1 MRLLGLTAA
10 AAVVFAASGTA
21 ATIPKATYVQRAD
34 AICLDV
40 AKRALALQAE
50 ARRRVARTS
59 TVDGALRVFADLYRR
74 QLVLVQSMRRRL
86 IAIGEPRGA
95 TATARLLVDGVRE
108 GERALRAVMAAVD
121 SGSTDAIT
129 RAALRYRDVS
139 LASARAVK
147 RSGLGFRACGAGA

>member
-1 MRLLGLTAA
+1 MRLFGLVAA
-10 AAVVFAASGTA
+10 SALVLAVSGTA
-21 ATIPKATYVQRAD
+21 ATIPQATYVKRAD

-40 AKRALALQAE
+40 AKSALALQAE

-59 TVDGALRVFADLYRR
+59 TVDGALRVFADVYRR

-86 IAIGEPRGA
+86 VAVGEPRGA
-95 TATARLLVDGVRE
+95 APVARLLVDGIRD
-108 GERALRAVMAAVD
+108 GERALRAVIAAVD
-121 SGSTDAIT
+121 SGSTDAMT
-129 RAALRYRDVS
+129 RAALRYREVS